1 MLPTMS
7 TNGNNLLLWS
17 PLEVILLSL
26 GAPKVVAMCPG
37 FSSFCT
43 FIQVLSGTKLL
54 CLSSE
59 GQIRFHYTFF
69 IVYISVGFF
78 PILQAQKNP
87 IRAHNYKYIR
97 GCKLFPVSK
106 VEEST
111 NPLQTYAC
119 FILLST
125 YFTMVNF
132 GFSVWQFAGIT
143 DFIAV

>member
-43 FIQVLSGTKLL
+43 FIQVLSGTKLR
-54 CLSSE
+54 LSSE
-59 GQIRFHYTFF
+59 GQICFYPLHIF
-69 IVYISVGFF
+69 IVYISVGFL

>member
-17 PLEVILLSL
+17 LLEVIFLSL
-26 GAPKVVAMCPG
+26 GAPKVQQCVQDFLPFAPSFKFCQALSYYVFQVKDKYG
-37 FSSFCT
+37 FIT
-43 FIQVLSGTKLL
+43 L
-54 CLSSE
+54 
-59 GQIRFHYTFF
+59 FF